1 MPPPVWLRDIVS
13 DLKAALQ
20 FSTRLPMSGG
30 LPGDR
35 VDFAHMAWAL
45 PIAGAIVGLIGALA
59 YALARALG
67 LAPFPS
73 AILSLVATMLTTG
86 CLHEDGLA
94 DTVDGF
100 GGGGSRDD
108 KLEIM
113 RDSRVGTY
121 GACALISSV
130 LLRTGAIASLATPA
144 LVTPA
149 LIAAHAA
156 SRATMPISMWLV
168 PPARTDGL
176 SATAG
181 SLSRQSIGIASA
193 LGIAALVLAF
203 GLTTG
208 IALTVLLLVVIGG
221 MARLCIKQIGGQT
234 GDVLG
239 ALEQVGEIII
249 LLAAAAR

>member
-1 MPPPVWLRDIVS
+1 MPTPAWLRDIAS

-20 FSTRLPMSGG
+20 FSTRLPIGSWIA
-30 LPGDR
+30 GDR
-35 VDFAHMAWAL
+35 VDFNQMAWAI
-45 PIAGAIVGLIGALA
+45 PIAGAIVGLIGALV
-59 YALARALG
+59 YTLARALG
-67 LAPFPS
+67 LTPVPS
-73 AILSLVATMLTTG
+73 AALSVVATMLTTG

-100 GGGGSRDD
+100 GGGRSRDD

-113 RDSRVGTY
+113 RDSRIGTY
-121 GACALISSV
+121 GTCALILSV
-130 LLRTGAIASLATPA
+130 LLRTSAIASLGIPA
-144 LVTPA
+144 LVTPT

-176 SATAG
+176 SAAAG
-181 SLSRQSIGIASA
+181 SMSQRSFGIASA

-203 GLTTG
+203 GLTAG
-208 IALTVLLLVVIGG
+208 IVLTVLLLLAIGG

-239 ALEQVGEIII
+239 ALEQVSEIVI

>member
-20 FSTRLPMSGG
+20 FSTRLPISGW
-30 LPGDR
+30 LARDP
-35 VDFAHMAWAL
+35 VDFARMAWAI
-45 PIAGAIVGLIGALA
+45 PIAGAIVGLIGAVV

-67 LAPFPS
+67 LAPVPS
-73 AILSLVATMLTTG
+73 AVLSLVATMLTTG
-86 CLHEDGLA
+86 CLHEDALA
-94 DTVDGF
+94 DTADGF

-121 GACALISSV
+121 GTCALISSV
-130 LLRTGAIASLATPA
+130 LLRTSAIASLATPA
-144 LVTPA
+144 LVMPA

-156 SRATMPISMWLV
+156 SRATMLISMWLV

-181 SLSRQSIGIASA
+181 SVSGRSVSIASA
-193 LGIAALVLAF
+193 LGFAALVLAF
-203 GLTTG
+203 GLSAG
-208 IALTVLLLVVIGG
+208 IVLTVLLLLVIGG

>member
-1 MPPPVWLRDIVS
+1 MVWAI
-13 DLKAALQ
+13 
-20 FSTRLPMSGG
+20 
-30 LPGDR
+30 
-35 VDFAHMAWAL
+35 
-45 PIAGAIVGLIGALA
+45 PIAGAIVGLIGALV
-59 YALARALG
+59 YSLAQALG
-67 LAPFPS
+67 LAPVPS
-73 AILSLVATMLTTG
+73 AALSVVATMLTTG

-100 GGGGSRDD
+100 GGGRSRDD

-121 GACALISSV
+121 GTCALILSV
-130 LLRTGAIASLATPA
+130 LLRASAIASLAMPA

-156 SRATMPISMWLV
+156 SRATMPIGMWLV
-168 PPARTDGL
+168 PPARNDGL
-176 SATAG
+176 SAAAG
-181 SLSRQSIGIASA
+181 SVSRRSFGIASA

-203 GLTTG
+203 GLAAG
-208 IALTVLLLVVIGG
+208 IVLTVLLLFVIGG

-239 ALEQVGEIII
+239 ALEQVSEIII

>member
-1 MPPPVWLRDIVS
+1 MPPPVWLRDIVR

-20 FSTRLPMSGG
+20 FSTRLPVGG
-30 LPGDR
+30 WIAGDR
-35 VDFAHMAWAL
+35 VNIAQMAWAL
-45 PIAGAIVGLIGALA
+45 PIAGAVVGLIGALV

-67 LAPFPS
+67 LAAVPS
-73 AILSLVATMLTTG
+73 AALSVAATMLTTG

-94 DTVDGF
+94 DTADGF

-121 GACALISSV
+121 GASALILSV
-130 LLRTGAIASLATPA
+130 LLRTSAIASLAAPA
-144 LVTPA
+144 LVALP
-149 LIAAHAA
+149 LIAAHTA
-156 SRATMPISMWLV
+156 SRATMPITMRLV
-168 PPARTDGL
+168 PPARSDGL

-181 SLSRQSIGIASA
+181 SASPRSLGIASA

-203 GLTTG
+203 GLTGG
-208 IALTVLLLVVIGG
+208 IVLTVLLLLVIGG

-239 ALEQVGEIII
+239 ALEQVSEIII

>member
-13 DLKAALQ
+13 DLKGALE
-20 FSTRLPMSGG
+20 FSTRLPVGRWIA
-30 LPGDR
+30 GDT
-35 VDFAHMAWAL
+35 VDFAQMAWAL
-45 PIAGAIVGLIGALA
+45 PIAGAVVGLIGALV

-67 LAPFPS
+67 LEAVPS
-73 AILSLVATMLTTG
+73 AALTVAATMFTTG

-113 RDSRVGTY
+113 RDSRIGTY
-121 GACALISSV
+121 GTCALILSV
-130 LLRTGAIASLATPA
+130 LLRTSAIASLAAPT
-144 LVTPA
+144 LVTLA

-168 PPARTDGL
+168 PPARSDGL
-176 SATAG
+176 SAAAG
-181 SLSRQSIGIASA
+181 LVSQRSFGIASA

-203 GLTTG
+203 GLTAG
-208 IALTVLLLVVIGG
+208 IVLTVLLLLLIGG

-239 ALEQVGEIII
+239 ALEQVSEIII
-249 LLAAAAR
+249 LLAAAVR

>member
-1 MPPPVWLRDIVS
+1 MPLPVWLRNIVS
-13 DLKAALQ
+13 DLEAAFQ
-20 FSTRLPMSGG
+20 FSTRLPIGG
-30 LPGDR
+30 WFTGER
-35 VDFAHMAWAL
+35 VDFAQMAWAI
-45 PIAGAIVGLIGALA
+45 PVAGAIVGLIGALV
-59 YALARALG
+59 YAVAQAFG
-67 LAPFPS
+67 LAPIPS
-73 AILSLVATMLTTG
+73 AALTVVATMLTTG

-94 DTVDGF
+94 DTADGF
-100 GGGGSRDD
+100 GGGRSRDD
-108 KLEIM
+108 KLAIM

-121 GACALISSV
+121 GTCALILSV
-130 LLRTGAIASLATPA
+130 LLRTSAIASLAVPA

-168 PPARTDGL
+168 PPARTEGL
-176 SATAG
+176 SAAAG
-181 SLSRQSIGIASA
+181 SVSQRSFGIASA

-203 GLTTG
+203 GLTAG
-208 IALTVLLLVVIGG
+208 IVLTVLLLLVIGG

-239 ALEQVGEIII
+239 ALEQVSEIII

>member
-1 MPPPVWLRDIVS
+1 MPPPVWLRDVIS

-20 FSTRLPMSGG
+20 FSTRLPIGG
-30 LPGDR
+30 WIAGER
-35 VDFAHMAWAL
+35 ADFAQMAWAI
-45 PIAGAIVGLIGALA
+45 PIAGAIVGLIGALV
-59 YALARALG
+59 YALSRALG
-67 LAPFPS
+67 LAPVPS
-73 AILSLVATMLTTG
+73 AALTVVGTMLTTG

-94 DTVDGF
+94 DTADGF

-113 RDSRVGTY
+113 RDSRIGTY
-121 GACALISSV
+121 GTCALILSV
-130 LLRTGAIASLATPA
+130 LLRTSAIASLATPA

-176 SATAG
+176 SAAAG
-181 SLSRQSIGIASA
+181 SVSQRSFGIASA
-193 LGIAALVLAF
+193 LGVAALVLSF
-203 GLTTG
+203 GLTEG
-208 IALTVLLLVVIGG
+208 IVLTVLLLLVIGG
-221 MARLCIKQIGGQT
+221 TARLCIKQIGGQT

-239 ALEQVGEIII
+239 ALEQVSEIII